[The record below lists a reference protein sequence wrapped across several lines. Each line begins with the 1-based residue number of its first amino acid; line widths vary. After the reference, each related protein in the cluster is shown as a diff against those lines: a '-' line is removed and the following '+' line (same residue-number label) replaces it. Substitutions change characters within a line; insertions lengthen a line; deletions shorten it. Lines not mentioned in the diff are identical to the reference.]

1 MQRINTSNKAVDL
14 FGVGKHGYQPGNPT
28 TNANATFVSPDAL
41 NAIQEEISSA
51 IEGAGFALNPAS
63 NAQLLAAIQSLITNR
78 NLSGLVRSLTPIGG
92 ALVREWADI
101 PKAETVGG
109 IEIGYSYNVVIDP
122 ATGAWSG
129 RDVADIC
136 WLQKWHDTAGTF
148 EIWSAATDIA
158 TAVPAWTQV
167 FSLNSKTGALVIA
180 GTLTAAPSTASGH
193 LITQGQ
199 VDARIATAL
208 ASALP
213 TGTIFDFSGMTAPAG
228 SLICPTAPTN
238 VSRTTYTAL
247 FAAIGTTWGAGDG
260 ATTFGLPWFPA
271 DYASVQAAA
280 NVGTQTVG
288 QVIAHT
294 HTFNWGSNSSA
305 GSNLSN
311 YVTTTSGPSL
321 TNSTG
326 GSANLAAG
334 VRVLKCVK
342 Y

>member
-1 MQRINTSNKAVDL
+1 MQRINTSNKAIDL
-14 FGVGKHGYQPGNPT
+14 FGPGRHGYQPGNPAT
-28 TNANATFVSPDAL
+28 GTSATFVSPDSL
-41 NAIQEEISSA
+41 NAMQEEICSA
-51 IEGAGFALNPAS
+51 IEGAGIAINPAS

-101 PKAETVGG
+101 PNAATVGG
-109 IEIGYSYNVVIDP
+109 IEIGYSYNVAIDP
-122 ATGAWSG
+122 VSGVWSG

-148 EIWSAATDIA
+148 ELWSAATGAANTI
-158 TAVPAWTQV
+158 PAWVQV
-167 FSLNSKTGALVIA
+167 FSFNVNTGVLVIT
-180 GTLTAAPSTASGH
+180 GTITAAPSTAPGH

-199 VDARIATAL
+199 VDARIAAAL

-213 TGTIFDFSGMTAPAG
+213 TGAIFEFSGTTAPAG

-238 VSRTTYTAL
+238 VSRITYAAL

-271 DYASVQAAA
+271 DYASVQASA

-288 QVIAHT
+288 QVISHS
-294 HTFNWGSNSSA
+294 HTFNWGNNSAA
-305 GSNLSN
+305 GSYLSN
-311 YVTTTSGPSL
+311 YVTTNSGPAS
-321 TNSTG
+321 TNLTG